1 MGLVVANRKTIGR
14 SMKRDSTSG
23 SEGASSLT
31 GFTLME
37 LVAVVAVVTALLAL
51 GVPALMPERGWR
63 AGQAAEAVV
72 AGELT
77 RARSQ
82 AVASG
87 RETALVLVGYDSPV
101 AGSAGR
107 CLLVVEF
114 SHDAAA
120 APQIVGRGDLLPGNH
135 LFFDQAASGADQATV
150 FDRPERLELVY
161 QSKQVSGPFVR
172 FDRRGVVVHP
182 PAGGSLD
189 LLVGQGVVRGGRATS
204 TRRNFA
210 GDAEF
215 QRIRIGRLNGRTRI
229 IAE

>member
-1 MGLVVANRKTIGR
+1 
-14 SMKRDSTSG
+14 MKRDSTSG
-23 SEGASSLT
+23 SDGASSLA

-37 LVAVVAVVTALLAL
+37 LLAVVAVVTGLLAF

-77 RARSQ
+77 RARSH

-87 RETALVLVGYDSPV
+87 RGTALVLVGYDSPV

-107 CLLVVEF
+107 CLIVVEF
-114 SHDAAA
+114 GGEAGAAG
-120 APQIVGRGDLLPGNH
+120 QIVGRGDLLPGNH
-135 LFFDQAASGADQATV
+135 VFFDQAAGGAGQGTV
-150 FDRPERLELVY
+150 FDRPERLEVVY
-161 QSKQVSGPFVR
+161 QDQKVSGPFVR

-182 PAGGSLD
+182 PAGGALD

-204 TRRNFA
+204 TRRTFA

-215 QRIRIGRLNGRTRI
+215 QRIRIGRFNGRTRN